1 MVVAPVSTRAGFVN
15 GHVDRGTGPTSV
27 HPPPLS
33 RIMSAQVRH
42 IRSTMI
48 ASISDRIYVGHSRSH
63 IKAIMWARNTIE
75 IGKIIRAA
83 RTTRCMSQAELARLL
98 GTTQAWISEVE
109 KGKDTA
115 QIGLVLRV
123 LAQLNVRLRA
133 DEPLNDMKPVKGP
146 RKRSVNLDR
155 IIENLSNPDRN
166 PASRK

>member
-1 MVVAPVSTRAGFVN
+1 
-15 GHVDRGTGPTSV
+15 
-27 HPPPLS
+27 
-33 RIMSAQVRH
+33 
-42 IRSTMI
+42 
-48 ASISDRIYVGHSRSH
+48 
-63 IKAIMWARNTIE
+63 MWARNTIE

-83 RTTRCMSQAELARLL
+83 RMTRHVSQTELARLL